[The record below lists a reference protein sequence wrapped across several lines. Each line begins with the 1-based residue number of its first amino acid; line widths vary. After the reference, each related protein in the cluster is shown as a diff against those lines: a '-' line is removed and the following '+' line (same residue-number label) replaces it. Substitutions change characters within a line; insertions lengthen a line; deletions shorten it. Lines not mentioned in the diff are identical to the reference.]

1 MKLLLLQRDWK
12 CNLYQ
17 GVLWCLQEGVLQ
29 TSLYFLLEPGHS
41 QEQNEEYSLSAQQSP
56 GLCPT
61 MSFSLVLRPP
71 QLLQLATICLTG
83 PDTPVT
89 HFSPDVSSGLH
100 VQYLAGRV
108 APPSRGGEEGPGCL
122 SHRLL
127 KGPLD
132 NQCVGGWG
140 MQMKKTRITQRCRD
154 PTFSL
159 AKLECV
165 EEWPIFCWQ
174 FSGML
179 VSGPFPLLHENIHLN
194 LDSG

>member
-1 MKLLLLQRDWK
+1 MSSGGSPTELSVFPPRAWPLPGARWRIFTFCSAITRSLPHYVILT
-12 CNLYQ
+12 CP
-17 GVLWCLQEGVLQ
+17 Q
-29 TSLYFLLEPGHS
+29 TSSAPPTCNYLSHWTWYPSDTLLPH
-41 QEQNEEYSLSAQQSP
+41 
-56 GLCPT
+56 
-61 MSFSLVLRPP
+61 
-71 QLLQLATICLTG
+71 
-83 PDTPVT
+83 
-89 HFSPDVSSGLH
+89 VSSGLH

-108 APPSRGGEEGPGCL
+108 APPSRGGDEGPGCL

-159 AKLECV
+159 AKLEYV